1 MGRRVEGAGIPKDAA
16 VEEFAGLVRAPK
28 AREGRS

>member
-1 MGRRVEGAGIPKDAA
+1 MGRRVEGAGMPKDAA
-16 VEEFAGLVRAPK
+16 VEELAGLVRAPE